1 MSKESK
7 EMQGASGD
15 SSGGTPPAKRA
26 IRLKTMDDV
35 RVEMARVYSDAR
47 RNNLAPEAASK
58 LCYILSQVGRVIEGV
73 GLEDR
78 IKALEAKAQT

>member
-1 MSKESK
+1 MSL
-7 EMQGASGD
+7 GGNSGD
-15 SSGGTPPAKRA
+15 ALPEKKRA

-47 RNNLAPEAASK
+47 RNSLAPENASK
-58 LCYILSQVGRVIEGV
+58 LVYILAQVGRVIEGV

-78 IKALEAKAQT
+78 IKALEAKASS